1 MQVIQ
6 VNTQIIDGKLLSS
19 EIRSEITID
28 VDEFKNTYDITPKLA
43 VILVGNDPASQ
54 VYVRNKQRS
63 AISVGMDAIDY
74 KFSSDDNSESVIKLI
89 YQLNNDPLTHGILV
103 QLPLPS
109 NFDKDKI
116 INSIDPLK
124 DVDGLHPFNV
134 GLVSLGQPRFV
145 PATPYGISE
154 MLIRN
159 NLEVEGSNIVI
170 IGRSNIVGIPLGNL
184 FVQKLK
190 NFNSTITICHS
201 NTKNISEYTKNADI
215 VMAALG
221 RANFLTAEM
230 VRENAIIIDVGINR
244 VEDNTKKS
252 GFRLVGDVDYD
263 SMIGH
268 AKAITPVPGGVGP
281 MTIAMLLKNT
291 YKAALIQNK

>member
-1 MQVIQ
+1 M
-6 VNTQIIDGKLLSS
+6 NTQIIDGKLLSS
-19 EIRSEITID
+19 NIRSEIAED
-28 VDEFKNTYDITPKLA
+28 VDVFKNKFDITPKLA
-43 VILVGNDPASQ
+43 VILVGDDPASQ

-63 AISVGMDAIDY
+63 AISVGMDAVDY
-74 KFSSDDNSESVIKLI
+74 KFSSNDTSASVIDLI
-89 YQLNNDPLTHGILV
+89 KQLNNDSMTHGILV
-103 QLPLPS
+103 QLPLPQ
-109 NFDKDKI
+109 NFDKDLI

-134 GLVSLGQPRFV
+134 GLVSLGQPRFI

-159 NLEVEGSNIVI
+159 NLEVEGTNIVI

-184 FVQKLK
+184 FVQKMK

-201 NTKNISEYTKNADI
+201 NTKNISEYTQNADI

-221 RANFLTAEM
+221 RAKFLTVDM
-230 VRENAIIIDVGINR
+230 VKENSVIIDVGINR
-244 VEDNTKKS
+244 IEDNSKKS
-252 GFRLVGDVDYD
+252 GYRLVGDVDYD

-268 AKAITPVPGGVGP
+268 VKAITPVPGGVGP

-291 YKAALIQNK
+291 YKASVIQNK

>member
-1 MQVIQ
+1 L
-6 VNTQIIDGKLLSS
+6 NTQIIDGKLLSS
-19 EIRSEITID
+19 NIRSEIAED
-28 VDEFKNTYDITPKLA
+28 VDVFKNKFDITPKLA
-43 VILVGNDPASQ
+43 VILVGDDPASQ

-63 AISVGMDAIDY
+63 AISVGMDAVDY
-74 KFSSDDNSESVIKLI
+74 KFSSNDTGASVIDLI
-89 YQLNNDPLTHGILV
+89 KQLNNDSMTHGILV
-103 QLPLPS
+103 QLPLPQ
-109 NFDKDKI
+109 NFDKDLI

-134 GLVSLGQPRFV
+134 GLVSLGQPRFI

-159 NLEVEGSNIVI
+159 NLEVEGTNIVI

-184 FVQKLK
+184 FVQKMK

-201 NTKNISEYTKNADI
+201 NTKNISEYTQKADI

-221 RANFLTAEM
+221 RAKFLTVDM
-230 VRENAIIIDVGINR
+230 VKENSVIIDVGINR
-244 VEDNTKKS
+244 IEDNSKKS
-252 GFRLVGDVDYD
+252 GYRLVGDVDYD

-268 AKAITPVPGGVGP
+268 VKAITPVPGGVGP

-291 YKAALIQNK
+291 YKASVIQNK

>member
-1 MQVIQ
+1 L
-6 VNTQIIDGKLLSS
+6 NTQIIDGKLLSS
-19 EIRSEITID
+19 NIRSEIAED
-28 VDEFKNTYDITPKLA
+28 VDVFKNKFDITPKLA
-43 VILVGNDPASQ
+43 VILVGDDPASQ

-63 AISVGMDAIDY
+63 AISVGMDAVDY
-74 KFSSDDNSESVIKLI
+74 KFSSNDTGASVIDLI
-89 YQLNNDPLTHGILV
+89 KQLNNDSMTHGILV
-103 QLPLPS
+103 QLPLPQ
-109 NFDKDKI
+109 NFDKDLI

-134 GLVSLGQPRFV
+134 GLVSLGQPRFI

-159 NLEVEGSNIVI
+159 NLEVEGTNIVI

-184 FVQKLK
+184 FVQKMK

-201 NTKNISEYTKNADI
+201 NTKNISEYTQNADI

-221 RANFLTAEM
+221 RAKFLTVDM
-230 VRENAIIIDVGINR
+230 VKENSVIIDVGINR
-244 VEDNTKKS
+244 IEDNSKKS
-252 GFRLVGDVDYD
+252 GYRLVGDVDYD

-268 AKAITPVPGGVGP
+268 VKAITPVPGGVGP

-291 YKAALIQNK
+291 YKASVIQNK

>member
-1 MQVIQ
+1 M
-6 VNTQIIDGKLLSS
+6 NTQIIDGKLLSS
-19 EIRSEITID
+19 NIRSEIEED
-28 VDEFKNTYDITPKLA
+28 VNVFKNKFNITPKLA
-43 VILVGNDPASQ
+43 VILVGDDPASQ

-63 AISVGMDAIDY
+63 AISVGMDAVDY
-74 KFSSDDNSESVIKLI
+74 KFSSNDTSASVIDLI
-89 YQLNNDPLTHGILV
+89 KQLNNDSMTHGILV
-103 QLPLPS
+103 QLPLPQ
-109 NFDKDKI
+109 NFDKDLI

-134 GLVSLGQPRFV
+134 GLVSLGQPRFI

-159 NLEVEGSNIVI
+159 KLEVEGTNIVI

-184 FVQKLK
+184 FVQKMK

-201 NTKNISEYTKNADI
+201 NTKNISEYTQKADI

-221 RANFLTAEM
+221 RAKFLTVDM
-230 VRENAIIIDVGINR
+230 VKENSVIIDVGINR
-244 VEDNTKKS
+244 IEDNSKKS
-252 GFRLVGDVDYD
+252 GYRLVGDVDYD

-268 AKAITPVPGGVGP
+268 VKAITPVPGGVGP

-291 YKAALIQNK
+291 YKASVIQNK

>member
-1 MQVIQ
+1 L
-6 VNTQIIDGKLLSS
+6 NTQIIDGKLLSS
-19 EIRSEITID
+19 NIRSEIAKD
-28 VDEFKNTYDITPKLA
+28 VGVFKNKYDITPKLA
-43 VILVGNDPASQ
+43 VILVGDDPASQ

-63 AISVGMDAIDY
+63 AISVGMDAVDY
-74 KFSSDDNSESVIKLI
+74 KFSSNDTDASVIDLI
-89 YQLNNDPLTHGILV
+89 KQLNNDSMTHGILV
-103 QLPLPS
+103 QLPLPQ
-109 NFDKDKI
+109 NFDKDLI

-134 GLVSLGQPRFV
+134 GLVSLGQPRFI

-184 FVQKLK
+184 FVQKMK

-201 NTKNISEYTKNADI
+201 NTKNISEYTQNADI

-221 RANFLTAEM
+221 RAKFLTVDM
-230 VRENAIIIDVGINR
+230 VKENSVIIDVGINR
-244 VEDNTKKS
+244 IEDNSKKS
-252 GFRLVGDVDYD
+252 GYRLVGDVDYD
-263 SMIGH
+263 PMIGYV
-268 AKAITPVPGGVGP
+268 KAITPVPGGVGP

-291 YKAALIQNK
+291 YKASVIQNK

>member
-1 MQVIQ
+1 L
-6 VNTQIIDGKLLSS
+6 NTQIIDGKLLSS
-19 EIRSEITID
+19 NIRSEIAED
-28 VDEFKNTYDITPKLA
+28 VDVFKNKFDITPKLA
-43 VILVGNDPASQ
+43 VILVGDDPASQ

-63 AISVGMDAIDY
+63 AISVGMDAVDY
-74 KFSSDDNSESVIKLI
+74 KFSSNDTGASVIDLI
-89 YQLNNDPLTHGILV
+89 KQLNNDSMTHGILV
-103 QLPLPS
+103 QLPLPQ
-109 NFDKDKI
+109 NFDKDLI

-134 GLVSLGQPRFV
+134 GLVSLGQPRFI

-159 NLEVEGSNIVI
+159 NLEVEGTNIVI

-184 FVQKLK
+184 FVQKMK

-201 NTKNISEYTKNADI
+201 NTKNISEYTQNADI

-221 RANFLTAEM
+221 RAKFLTVDM
-230 VRENAIIIDVGINR
+230 VKENSVIIDVGINR
-244 VEDNTKKS
+244 IEDNSKKS
-252 GFRLVGDVDYD
+252 GYRLVGDVDYD

-268 AKAITPVPGGVGP
+268 VKAITPVPGGVGP

-291 YKAALIQNK
+291 YKASMIQNK

>member
-1 MQVIQ
+1 M
-6 VNTQIIDGKLLSS
+6 NTQIIDGKLLSS
-19 EIRSEITID
+19 NIRSEIAED
-28 VDEFKNTYDITPKLA
+28 VDVFKNKFDITPKLA
-43 VILVGNDPASQ
+43 VILVGDDPASQ

-63 AISVGMDAIDY
+63 AISVGMDAVDY
-74 KFSSDDNSESVIKLI
+74 KFSSNDTSASVIDLI
-89 YQLNNDPLTHGILV
+89 KQLNNDSMTHGILV
-103 QLPLPS
+103 QLPLPQ
-109 NFDKDKI
+109 NFDKDLI

-134 GLVSLGQPRFV
+134 GLVSLGQPRFI

-159 NLEVEGSNIVI
+159 KLEVEGTNIVI

-184 FVQKLK
+184 FVQKMK

-201 NTKNISEYTKNADI
+201 NTKNISEYTQNADI

-221 RANFLTAEM
+221 RAKFLTVDM
-230 VRENAIIIDVGINR
+230 VKENSVIIDVGINR
-244 VEDNTKKS
+244 IEDNSKKS
-252 GFRLVGDVDYD
+252 GYRLVGDVDYD

-268 AKAITPVPGGVGP
+268 VKAITPVPGGVGP

-291 YKAALIQNK
+291 YKASVIQNK

>member
-1 MQVIQ
+1 M
-6 VNTQIIDGKLLSS
+6 NSQIIDGKLLSS
-19 EIRSEITID
+19 NIRSEIAED
-28 VDEFKNTYDITPKLA
+28 VDVFKNKFDITPKLA
-43 VILVGNDPASQ
+43 VILVGDDPASQ

-63 AISVGMDAIDY
+63 AISVGMDAVDY
-74 KFSSDDNSESVIKLI
+74 KFSSNDTGASVIDLI
-89 YQLNNDPLTHGILV
+89 KQLNNDSMTHGILV
-103 QLPLPS
+103 QLPLPQ
-109 NFDKDKI
+109 NFDKDLI

-134 GLVSLGQPRFV
+134 GLVSLGQPRFI

-159 NLEVEGSNIVI
+159 NLEVEGTNIVI

-184 FVQKLK
+184 FVQKMK

-201 NTKNISEYTKNADI
+201 NTKNISEYTQNADI

-221 RANFLTAEM
+221 RAKFLTVDM
-230 VRENAIIIDVGINR
+230 VKENSVIIDVGINR
-244 VEDNTKKS
+244 IEDNSKKS
-252 GFRLVGDVDYD
+252 GYRLVGDVDYD

-268 AKAITPVPGGVGP
+268 VKAITPVPGGVGP

-291 YKAALIQNK
+291 YKASVIQNK

>member
-1 MQVIQ
+1 M
-6 VNTQIIDGKLLSS
+6 NTQIIDGKLLSS
-19 EIRSEITID
+19 NIRSEIAKD
-28 VDEFKNTYDITPKLA
+28 VGVFKNKYDITPKLA
-43 VILVGNDPASQ
+43 VILVGDDPASQ

-63 AISVGMDAIDY
+63 AISVGMDAVDY
-74 KFSSDDNSESVIKLI
+74 KFSSNDTDASVIDLI
-89 YQLNNDPLTHGILV
+89 KQLNNDSMTHGILV
-103 QLPLPS
+103 QLPLPQ
-109 NFDKDKI
+109 NFDKDLI

-134 GLVSLGQPRFV
+134 GLVSLGQPRFI

-184 FVQKLK
+184 FVQKMK

-201 NTKNISEYTKNADI
+201 NTKNISEYTQNADI

-221 RANFLTAEM
+221 RAKFLTVDM
-230 VRENAIIIDVGINR
+230 VKENSVIIDVGINR
-244 VEDNTKKS
+244 IEDNSKKS
-252 GFRLVGDVDYD
+252 GYRLVGDVDYD

-268 AKAITPVPGGVGP
+268 VKAITPVPGGVGP

-291 YKAALIQNK
+291 YKASMIQNK

>member
-1 MQVIQ
+1 M
-6 VNTQIIDGKLLSS
+6 NTQIIDGKLLSS
-19 EIRSEITID
+19 NIRSEIAED
-28 VDEFKNTYDITPKLA
+28 VDVFKNKFDITPKLA
-43 VILVGNDPASQ
+43 VILVGDDPASQ

-63 AISVGMDAIDY
+63 AISVGMDAVDY
-74 KFSSDDNSESVIKLI
+74 KFSSNDTGASVIDLI
-89 YQLNNDPLTHGILV
+89 KQLNNDSMTHGILV
-103 QLPLPS
+103 QLPLPQ
-109 NFDKDKI
+109 NFDKDLI

-134 GLVSLGQPRFV
+134 GLVSLGQPRFI

-159 NLEVEGSNIVI
+159 NLEVEGTNIVI

-184 FVQKLK
+184 FVQKMK

-201 NTKNISEYTKNADI
+201 NTKNISEYTQNADI

-221 RANFLTAEM
+221 RAKFLTVDM
-230 VRENAIIIDVGINR
+230 VKENSVIIDVGINR
-244 VEDNTKKS
+244 IEDNSKKS
-252 GFRLVGDVDYD
+252 GYRLVGDVDYD

-268 AKAITPVPGGVGP
+268 VKAITPVPGGVGP

-291 YKAALIQNK
+291 YKASMIQNK

>member
-1 MQVIQ
+1 M
-6 VNTQIIDGKLLSS
+6 NTQIIDGKLLSS
-19 EIRSEITID
+19 NIRSEIAKDIG
-28 VDEFKNTYDITPKLA
+28 VFKNKYDITPKLA
-43 VILVGNDPASQ
+43 VILVGDDPASQ

-63 AISVGMDAIDY
+63 AISVGMDAVDY
-74 KFSSDDNSESVIKLI
+74 KFSSNDTDASVIDLI
-89 YQLNNDPLTHGILV
+89 KQLNNDSMTHGILV
-103 QLPLPS
+103 QLPLPQ
-109 NFDKDKI
+109 NFDKDLI

-134 GLVSLGQPRFV
+134 GLVSLGQPRFI

-184 FVQKLK
+184 FVQKMK

-201 NTKNISEYTKNADI
+201 NTKNISEYTQNADI

-221 RANFLTAEM
+221 RAKFLTVDM
-230 VRENAIIIDVGINR
+230 VKENSIIIDVGINR
-244 VEDNTKKS
+244 IEDNSKKS
-252 GFRLVGDVDYD
+252 GYRLVGDVDYD
-263 SMIGH
+263 PMIGYV
-268 AKAITPVPGGVGP
+268 KAITPVPGGVGP

-291 YKAALIQNK
+291 YKASVIQNK

>member
-1 MQVIQ
+1 M
-6 VNTQIIDGKLLSS
+6 NTQIIDGKLLSS
-19 EIRSEITID
+19 NIRSEIAED
-28 VDEFKNTYDITPKLA
+28 VDVFKNKFDITPKLA
-43 VILVGNDPASQ
+43 VILVGDDPASQ

-63 AISVGMDAIDY
+63 AISVGMDAVDY
-74 KFSSDDNSESVIKLI
+74 KFSSNDTGASVIDLI
-89 YQLNNDPLTHGILV
+89 KQLNNDSMTHGILV
-103 QLPLPS
+103 QLPLPQ
-109 NFDKDKI
+109 NFDKDLI

-134 GLVSLGQPRFV
+134 GLVSLGQPRFI

-159 NLEVEGSNIVI
+159 KLEVEGTNIVI

-184 FVQKLK
+184 FVQKMK

-201 NTKNISEYTKNADI
+201 NTKNISEYTQNADI

-221 RANFLTAEM
+221 RAKFLTVDM
-230 VRENAIIIDVGINR
+230 VKENSVIIDVGINR
-244 VEDNTKKS
+244 IEDNSKKS
-252 GFRLVGDVDYD
+252 GYRLVGDVDYD

-268 AKAITPVPGGVGP
+268 VKAITPVPGGVGP

-291 YKAALIQNK
+291 YKASVIQNK

>member
-1 MQVIQ
+1 M
-6 VNTQIIDGKLLSS
+6 NTQIIDGKLLSS
-19 EIRSEITID
+19 NIRSEIAKD
-28 VDEFKNTYDITPKLA
+28 VGVFKNKYDITPKLA
-43 VILVGNDPASQ
+43 VILVGDDPASQ

-63 AISVGMDAIDY
+63 AISVGMDAVDY
-74 KFSSDDNSESVIKLI
+74 KFSSNDTDASVIDLI
-89 YQLNNDPLTHGILV
+89 KQLNNDSMTHGILV
-103 QLPLPS
+103 QLPLPQ
-109 NFDKDKI
+109 NFDKDLI

-134 GLVSLGQPRFV
+134 GLVSLGQPRFI

-184 FVQKLK
+184 FVQKMK

-201 NTKNISEYTKNADI
+201 NTKNISEYTQNADI

-221 RANFLTAEM
+221 RAKFLTVDM
-230 VRENAIIIDVGINR
+230 VKENSIIIDVGINR
-244 VEDNTKKS
+244 IEDNSKKS
-252 GFRLVGDVDYD
+252 GYRLVGDVDYD
-263 SMIGH
+263 PMIGYV
-268 AKAITPVPGGVGP
+268 KAITPVPGGVGP

-291 YKAALIQNK
+291 YKASVIQNK

>member
-1 MQVIQ
+1 M
-6 VNTQIIDGKLLSS
+6 NTQIIDGKLLSS
-19 EIRSEITID
+19 NIRSEIAKD
-28 VDEFKNTYDITPKLA
+28 VGVFKNKYDITPKLA
-43 VILVGNDPASQ
+43 VILVGDDPASQ

-63 AISVGMDAIDY
+63 AISVGMDAVDY
-74 KFSSDDNSESVIKLI
+74 KFSSNDTDASVIDLI
-89 YQLNNDPLTHGILV
+89 KQLNNDSMTHGILV
-103 QLPLPS
+103 QLPLPQ
-109 NFDKDKI
+109 NFDKDLI

-134 GLVSLGQPRFV
+134 GLVSLGQPRFI

-159 NLEVEGSNIVI
+159 NLEVEGTNIVI

-184 FVQKLK
+184 FVQKMK

-201 NTKNISEYTKNADI
+201 NTKNISEYTQNADI

-221 RANFLTAEM
+221 RAKFLTVDM
-230 VRENAIIIDVGINR
+230 VKENSVIIDVGINR
-244 VEDNTKKS
+244 IEDNSKKS
-252 GFRLVGDVDYD
+252 GYRLVGDVDYD
-263 SMIGH
+263 PMIGYV
-268 AKAITPVPGGVGP
+268 KAITPVPGGVGP

-291 YKAALIQNK
+291 YKASVIQNK

>member
-1 MQVIQ
+1 M
-6 VNTQIIDGKLLSS
+6 NTQIIDGKLLSS
-19 EIRSEITID
+19 NIRSEIAED
-28 VDEFKNTYDITPKLA
+28 VDVIKNKFDITPKLA
-43 VILVGNDPASQ
+43 VILVGDDPASQ

-63 AISVGMDAIDY
+63 AISVGMDAVDY
-74 KFSSDDNSESVIKLI
+74 KFSSNDTGASVIDLI
-89 YQLNNDPLTHGILV
+89 KQLNNDSMTHGILV
-103 QLPLPS
+103 QLPLPQ
-109 NFDKDKI
+109 NFDKDLI

-134 GLVSLGQPRFV
+134 GLVSLGQPRFI

-159 NLEVEGSNIVI
+159 NLEVEGTNIVI

-184 FVQKLK
+184 FVQKMK

-201 NTKNISEYTKNADI
+201 NTKNISEYTQNADI

-221 RANFLTAEM
+221 RAKFLTVDM
-230 VRENAIIIDVGINR
+230 VKENSVIIDVGINR
-244 VEDNTKKS
+244 IEDNSKKS
-252 GFRLVGDVDYD
+252 GYRLVGDVDYD

-268 AKAITPVPGGVGP
+268 VKAITPVPGGVGP

-291 YKAALIQNK
+291 YKASVIQNK

>member
-1 MQVIQ
+1 M
-6 VNTQIIDGKLLSS
+6 NTQIIDGKLLSS
-19 EIRSEITID
+19 NIRSEIAKD
-28 VDEFKNTYDITPKLA
+28 VGVFKNKYDITPKLA
-43 VILVGNDPASQ
+43 VILVGDDPASQ

-63 AISVGMDAIDY
+63 AISVGMDAVDY
-74 KFSSDDNSESVIKLI
+74 KFSSNDTDASVIDLI
-89 YQLNNDPLTHGILV
+89 KQLNNDSMTHGILV
-103 QLPLPS
+103 QLPLPQ
-109 NFDKDKI
+109 NFDKDII

-134 GLVSLGQPRFV
+134 GLVSLGQPRFI

-184 FVQKLK
+184 FVQKMK

-201 NTKNISEYTKNADI
+201 NTKNISEYTQNADI

-221 RANFLTAEM
+221 RAKFLTVDM
-230 VRENAIIIDVGINR
+230 VKENSVIIDVGINR
-244 VEDNTKKS
+244 IEDNSKKS
-252 GFRLVGDVDYD
+252 GYRLVGDVDYD
-263 SMIGH
+263 PMIGYV
-268 AKAITPVPGGVGP
+268 KAITPVPGGVGP

-291 YKAALIQNK
+291 YKASVIQNK

>member
-1 MQVIQ
+1 M
-6 VNTQIIDGKLLSS
+6 NTQIIDGKLLSS
-19 EIRSEITID
+19 NIRSEIAED
-28 VDEFKNTYDITPKLA
+28 VDVFKNKFDITPKLA
-43 VILVGNDPASQ
+43 VILVGDDPASQ

-63 AISVGMDAIDY
+63 AISVGMDAVDY
-74 KFSSDDNSESVIKLI
+74 KFSSNDTSASVIDLI
-89 YQLNNDPLTHGILV
+89 KQLNNDSMTHGILV
-103 QLPLPS
+103 QLPLPQ
-109 NFDKDKI
+109 NFDKDLI

-134 GLVSLGQPRFV
+134 GLVSLGQPRFI

-159 NLEVEGSNIVI
+159 KLEVEGTNIVI

-184 FVQKLK
+184 FVQKMK

-201 NTKNISEYTKNADI
+201 NTKNISEYTQKADI

-221 RANFLTAEM
+221 RAKFLTVDM
-230 VRENAIIIDVGINR
+230 VKENSVIIDVGINR
-244 VEDNTKKS
+244 IEDNSKKS
-252 GFRLVGDVDYD
+252 GYRLVGDVDYD

-268 AKAITPVPGGVGP
+268 VKAITPVPGGVGP

-291 YKAALIQNK
+291 YKASVIQNK

>member
-1 MQVIQ
+1 M
-6 VNTQIIDGKLLSS
+6 NTQIIDGKLLSS
-19 EIRSEITID
+19 NIRSEIAKD
-28 VDEFKNTYDITPKLA
+28 VGVFKNKYDITPKLA
-43 VILVGNDPASQ
+43 VILVGDDPASQ

-63 AISVGMDAIDY
+63 AISVGMDAVDY
-74 KFSSDDNSESVIKLI
+74 KFSSNDTDASVIDLI
-89 YQLNNDPLTHGILV
+89 KQLNNDSMTHGILV
-103 QLPLPS
+103 QLPLPQ
-109 NFDKDKI
+109 NFDKDII

-134 GLVSLGQPRFV
+134 GLVSLGQPRFI

-184 FVQKLK
+184 FVQKMK

-201 NTKNISEYTKNADI
+201 NTKNISEYTQKADI

-221 RANFLTAEM
+221 RAKFLTVDM
-230 VRENAIIIDVGINR
+230 VKENSVIIDVGINR
-244 VEDNTKKS
+244 IEDNSKKS
-252 GFRLVGDVDYD
+252 GYRLVGDVDYD

-268 AKAITPVPGGVGP
+268 VKAITPVPGGVGP

-291 YKAALIQNK
+291 YKASVIQNK